1 MKYPKARRKLLPSL
15 LCSCYERVSSL
26 STAALSTAYRNGAPS
41 LGHTYLEGAAPTL
54 MPSTRLQQEAMALP
68 QHMLSSD
75 AAGWAQVAAIG
86 SLTAPQPSG
95 MMHPRQQHTHLCRM
109 RECRKWLCTASVHSH
124 EGKGAKAE
132 ATRMGQAGV
141 DSSSVNV
148 WQPGQCPIKLDHSA
162 VSQNELIFLLCLL
175 PVTAPRLF

>member
-1 MKYPKARRKLLPSL
+1 MKEPARLAQRRLALPTGMGPPHLGTHTWKVQPPPLCPARGCSKRPWHCRSTCSAAMLQAERKWQPLAAY
-15 LCSCYERVSSL
+15 CT
-26 STAALSTAYRNGAPS
+26 TAQR
-41 LGHTYLEGAAPTL
+41 HDAPT
-54 MPSTRLQQEAMALP
+54 P
-68 QHMLSSD
+68 
-75 AAGWAQVAAIG
+75 AA
-86 SLTAPQPSG
+86 
-95 MMHPRQQHTHLCRM
+95 HTHLCRM

-132 ATRMGQAGV
+132 ATCMGQAGV